1 MVFITER
8 LLCNACCC
16 AVILGVPFG
25 KSSQTLAQGGGR
37 LIAEV
42 LFEGSGIGISDRDI
56 AWLHGNEF
64 LVLLEIVV
72 GRKDIGTNKLL
83 LKDVDKVEQVL
94 GTVVANVIDLVGR
107 DGKAIVAIGLFGCML
122 HDTHYAF
129 DDIIDVGEIA
139 FTLAVVE
146 YLDGFATT
154 QLVGEAKICHIG
166 ASSRTIDGK
175 EAETRGWNVVEL
187 GIGMGQQFVALLGS
201 GIERHRIVDLVVGAV
216 RYLLVGTID
225 GA

>member
-1 MVFITER
+1 MVFITEG

-25 KSSQTLAQGGGR
+25 KSSQTLTQGGGR

-56 AWLHGNEF
+56 ARLHGNEF

-94 GTVVANVIDLVGR
+94 GAVITNVIDLVGR
-107 DGKAIVAIGLFGCML
+107 DGKTIVAIGLFGCML
-122 HDTHYAF
+122 HDTHDAF

-139 FTLAVVE
+139 FALAVVE

-154 QLVGEAKICHIG
+154 QLVGEAEICHIG

-175 EAETRGWNVVEL
+175 EAETRGRNVVEL
-187 GIGMGQQFVALLGS
+187 GIGMGHDTGLSTLSSVL
-201 GIERHRIVDLVVGAV
+201 
-216 RYLLVGTID
+216 
-225 GA
+225 

>member
-1 MVFITER
+1 MTIVFITEG

-25 KSSQTLAQGGGR
+25 KSSQTLTQGGGR

-42 LFEGSGIGISDRDI
+42 LFEGSRIGISDRDI

-64 LVLLEIVV
+64 LVLLKIVV

-94 GTVVANVIDLVGR
+94 RAVVANVIDLVGR
-107 DGKAIVAIGLFGCML
+107 DGKAIVAIGLFGSML

-139 FTLAVVE
+139 FALAVVE

-154 QLVGEAKICHIG
+154 QLVE
-166 ASSRTIDGK
+166 
-175 EAETRGWNVVEL
+175 
-187 GIGMGQQFVALLGS
+187 GML
-201 GIERHRIVDLVVGAV
+201 
-216 RYLLVGTID
+216 
-225 GA
+225 